1 MLHVTNGGTVLA
13 ELARAFPS
21 EPAIAWEDVLHEG
34 PVPLQEPLSRIR
46 EDYLRSLGWQADF
59 TARDQALRTADRV
72 LLWFEDDLYDQLQ
85 LMQILSGLAPWIA
98 AELVEIPHGVRAE
111 ALPELRL
118 TARRITRKQFDLAA
132 EAWEAFRS
140 SDPSDLPPL
149 IERDEL
155 PHLGAAIRR
164 LLEEYPSCDNGLSR
178 VERQALEALRDHG
191 PLTPVELFAANA
203 AKEES
208 IYLGDA
214 VFFRYLANLKPLI
227 EDNAIT
233 PLGIEVLE
241 GKRDWLAI
249 KPAGRWIGGV
259 HFEGANPAWRWDG
272 RNTERIRYCP

>member
-1 MLHVTNGGTVLA
+1 MLHVTSGGSVLA
-13 ELARAFPS
+13 ELARAFPG

-34 PVPLQEPLSRIR
+34 PVPPGEPLSHIR

-59 TARDQALRTADRV
+59 TARDHTLSEADRV

-85 LMQILSGLAPWIA
+85 LIQILSELAPWIG
-98 AELVEIPHGVRAE
+98 AELVEIPQGVRAA

-178 VERQALEALRDHG
+178 VERQTLEALRDHG
-191 PLTPVELFAANA
+191 PMTPVELFTANA

-249 KPAGRWIGGV
+249 KSAGRKPIQHVNRMRIGP
-259 HFEGANPAWRWDG
+259 HQFSQRDG
-272 RNTERIRYCP
+272 RVSGA